1 MKFRLKI
8 LTLALIPLLITTSLF
23 AAKINIDASLLKM
36 INTDGDETSCTLSSD
51 RKLII
56 FARKPKGADTGDLY
70 FTEFK
75 RGKWTEPAPVTEL
88 NSDADDLS
96 PFLSSDGKKIFF
108 SSNRAGSLKSDSSA
122 NPSYDIYY
130 SDRKDGKWSKPEQLY
145 GVVNTMGDELH
156 PSLTKDGGT
165 IYFTRVSHGAVSRTT
180 IVKVT
185 KKSDFWEDVQTA
197 KITGDN
203 TISIT
208 SAAKSSFRDVYILS
222 GYKNGSTSRNI
233 YFSPISVENGGE
245 VIEEPAL
252 NSEGDEISFCEIS
265 STGIIIATNSG
276 GTAGS
281 YDLSI
286 KKISKAV
293 SAAIKKSD
301 LVIKTITGNYK
312 TSGAVN
318 VRLLFFNSKK
328 TGIDPVRSETR
339 EPDSNGDIKL
349 TVSSD
354 IKRILAIPGNADMK
368 EFALEIF
375 PGKISSTPLI
385 TFEQK
390 IEKEFKTRSVYFDFN
405 SADLQVADIPYIQE
419 LIEYL
424 RRNSTLNLHIEG
436 YADGIGSYH
445 ANRNI
450 SLIRAETVK
459 EYLVKRGINKNRI
472 KTAGNGFVKA
482 EPNDTNQY
490 NRRVDFIIK

>member
-1 MKFRLKI
+1 MKSRLKI
-8 LTLALIPLLITTSLF
+8 SSLALIPLLITTSLF
-23 AAKINIDASLLKM
+23 AAKINIDTSLLKM
-36 INTDGDETSCTLSSD
+36 INTDGDETSCTISSD

-56 FARKPKGADTGDLY
+56 FARKPKGLDTSDLY
-70 FTEFK
+70 FTEYK
-75 RGKWTEPAPVTEL
+75 GGKWTEPSPLPEL
-88 NSDADDLS
+88 NSDAEDLS

-108 SSNRAGSLKSDSSA
+108 SSNRSGSLKSGSSA

-130 SDRKDGKWSKPEQLY
+130 SDRKEGKWNKPEQLY

-203 TISIT
+203 TINIS
-208 SAAKSSFRDVYILS
+208 SAAKSSYRDVYILS
-222 GYKNGSTSRNI
+222 GYKNGNTSRNI
-233 YFSPISVENGGE
+233 YFSSISAENGGE
-245 VIEEPAL
+245 IIEEPAL
-252 NSEGDEISFCEIS
+252 NSEGDEISFCELS

-276 GTAGS
+276 GIAGS
-281 YDLSI
+281 YDLSL

-301 LVIKTITGNYK
+301 ITIKTDPGNYK
-312 TSGAVN
+312 TTEGVN
-318 VRLLFFNSKK
+318 VRLLFFKSKK
-328 TGIDPVRSETR
+328 PGTDPVKSEIKQ
-339 EPDSNGDIKL
+339 PDSNGDIKL

-375 PGKISSTPLI
+375 PGKTSITPSI

-390 IEKEFKTRSVYFDFN
+390 VEKEFKIRPVYFEFN
-405 SADLQVADIPYIQE
+405 SADLQVADIPYMQE

-424 RRNSTLNLHIEG
+424 RKNSTLNLHIDG
-436 YADGIGSYH
+436 FADGIGSYH
-445 ANRNI
+445 ANRKL

-472 KTAGNGFVKA
+472 KTAGNGFVQA